1 MEEWKGG
8 TGEGL
13 ENRETSPLRCEAPRY
28 AIIVGVMSA
37 KLKVYLESS
46 FVSYLTGG
54 LTANAKIAA
63 DQAFTRQWW
72 MEEMPKCDICAS
84 RFVVDE
90 SEDGC
95 ADAVARRM
103 EVLKTIPVLRPDD
116 SKVAELAKKLIEGHA
131 VPENQATDALH
142 IASAAVMGADVLL
155 TWNCKH
161 MANPHTLPK
170 TREIVTAAGYVCP
183 QVMTPKTFLDN
194 LNLEAENA

>member
-1 MEEWKGG
+1 MGD
-8 TGEGL
+8 T
-13 ENRETSPLRCEAPRY
+13 
-28 AIIVGVMSA
+28 
-37 KLKVYLESS
+37 LKVYLESS
-46 FVSYLTGG
+46 FISYLTGG
-54 LTANAKIAA
+54 STPNAKIAA

-72 MEEMPKCDICAS
+72 MEEKPKCDICAS

-95 ADAVARRM
+95 AEAVARRM
-103 EVLKTIPVLRPDD
+103 EVLKTIPVLKPDD
-116 SKVAELAKKLIEGHA
+116 TKVGELAAKLISGHA

-142 IASAAVMGADVLL
+142 IAAAAVIGADVLL

-170 TREIVTAAGYVCP
+170 TRQIVTAAGYVCP

-194 LNLEAENA
+194 LNMEAENA

>member
-1 MEEWKGG
+1 
-8 TGEGL
+8 
-13 ENRETSPLRCEAPRY
+13 
-28 AIIVGVMSA
+28 MSD

-46 FVSYLTGG
+46 FISYLTGG

-72 MEEMPKCDICAS
+72 LEEKPKCDVCAS
-84 RFVVDE
+84 RFVLAE

-95 ADAVARRM
+95 AEAIARRM

-116 SKVAELAKKLIEGHA
+116 NKVADLAAKLIAGHA
-131 VPENQATDALH
+131 VPEKEATDALH
-142 IASAAVMGADVLL
+142 IAAAAVIGADVLL
-155 TWNCKH
+155 SWNCRH

-170 TREIVTAAGYVCP
+170 TRQIVTSAGYICP

-194 LNLEAENA
+194 LNMEAENA